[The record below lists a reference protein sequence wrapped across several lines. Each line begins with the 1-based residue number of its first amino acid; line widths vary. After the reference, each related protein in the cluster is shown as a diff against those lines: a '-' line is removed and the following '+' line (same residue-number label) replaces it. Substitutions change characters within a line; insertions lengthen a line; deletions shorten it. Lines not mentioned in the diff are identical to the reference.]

1 MKLIKY
7 LTIIV
12 LITVTIIGC
21 NNDDKVEETIN
32 VEDAR
37 ALQLTAFYDNQIIQF
52 QSGYTVATLRF
63 VTAAQ
68 DFKNNPTTETLLDV
82 TTSWQEAFLSW
93 KQIEPYTL
101 GSVTLSFFHNRIQ
114 RWPIDPELIES
125 AINSEN
131 EIDASF
137 ISTLGATRKGY
148 STAEYLLLDDTP
160 VHTLS
165 NFTGDNGNRRLT
177 FLLALAQNISQES
190 QSLLNAWQS
199 IEVEFKT
206 ALSTSV
212 NGSQNRLFNSM
223 LAYLEFVKNTKLEEA
238 LNSQDADT
246 TLFEA
251 HRSGLSKEAIT
262 QNLNSL
268 LATYTGNINTVDG
281 FGFEE
286 YLVQTLNNPNLNTE
300 IIQGFNAVTIALD
313 VIPESLE
320 STLINNPVQ
329 LENLREALSNLVTLL
344 KVDYASAA
352 NIIVTFSDND
362 GD

>member
-21 NNDDKVEETIN
+21 NNDDKVEETIS

-37 ALQLTAFYDNQIIQF
+37 ALQLTAFYDNQIIQL
-52 QSGYTVATLRF
+52 QSVHTVATLGF

-68 DFKNNPTTETLLDV
+68 EFKNNPTTETLLGV
-82 TTSWQEAFLSW
+82 TTSWQEAFLAW
-93 KQIEPYTL
+93 KQLEPYTL

-125 AINSEN
+125 EINSEN

-137 ISTLGATRKGY
+137 ISMIGATRKGY
-148 STAEYLLLDDTP
+148 STAEYLLLNDP
-160 VHTLS
+160 LENTLS
-165 NFTGDNGNRRLT
+165 NFTNDDRRLT

-251 HRSGLSKEAIT
+251 HRSGLSKEAIE
-262 QNLNSL
+262 QNISSL
-268 LATYTGNINTVDG
+268 RATYTGNFGAVDS

-286 YLVQTLNNPNLNTE
+286 YLVQTLNNPTLNTE
-300 IIQGFNAVTIALD
+300 IIQSFDAVTAALSD
-313 VIPESLE
+313 ISGSLE
-320 STLINNPVQ
+320 NALINNPSQ
-329 LENLREALSNLVTLL
+329 LENIREALSNLVTLL
-344 KVDYASAA
+344 KADYSSAA

>member
-12 LITVTIIGC
+12 LITVTIMGC
-21 NNDDKVEETIN
+21 NNDDKVEETIS

-37 ALQLTAFYDNQIIQF
+37 ALQLTAFYDNQIIQL
-52 QSGYTVATLRF
+52 QSVHTVATLGF

-68 DFKNNPTTETLLDV
+68 EFKNNPTTETLLGV
-82 TTSWQEAFLSW
+82 TTSWQEAFLAW
-93 KQIEPYTL
+93 KQLEPYTL

-125 AINSEN
+125 EINSEN

-137 ISTLGATRKGY
+137 ISMIGATRKGY
-148 STAEYLLLDDTP
+148 STAEYLLLNDP
-160 VHTLS
+160 LENTLS
-165 NFTGDNGNRRLT
+165 NFTNDDRRLT

-199 IEVEFKT
+199 IEVDFKT

-223 LAYLEFVKNTKLEEA
+223 LAHLEFVKNTKLEEA

-320 STLINNPVQ
+320 STLMNNPVQ
-329 LENLREALSNLVTLL
+329 LENIREALSNLVTLL
-344 KVDYASAA
+344 KADYSSAA